1 MSSILCQISYTQ
13 RRISVAKRRCLL
25 CRVQGCMTF
34 RMTPRYRFRHWSC
47 ALRSAILP
55 LAQRPPQFSFFNIGS
70 KSKIRQHPGTHAS
83 IVGLLRYLCYPTH
96 FQRNWLV
103 YVKLWRCCGVIPRF
117 WASLACQSASLHRMV
132 SFNVPCTKPACIS
145 AVAPSHPWRCP
156 ELDFDPRALC

>member
-1 MSSILCQISYTQ
+1 MSSILRQISYTQ
-13 RRISVAKRRCLL
+13 RQISVAKRRCLL

-34 RMTPRYRFRHWSC
+34 RMTPRYRFRHWSY

-70 KSKIRQHPGTHAS
+70 KSKIRQHPATHAS
-83 IVGLLRYLCYPTH
+83 IVGLLQCLLPNSRSKKLAGICEIVALLRGHPTLLGFPWH
-96 FQRNWLV
+96 
-103 YVKLWRCCGVIPRF
+103 
-117 WASLACQSASLHRMV
+117 ASLLLCTELFPS
-132 SFNVPCTKPACIS
+132 NVPRTKPACIS